1 MHPRYRKH
9 GGEKG
14 TALGGGVSLEP
25 ATKNLV
31 EILRIA
37 QELSSWGSSYCF
49 GFTKRKD
56 EWTPSRTRVR
66 KACFRYFVMDW
77 NAMRNSEQPS
87 SLGIVHGMSG
97 CLISAGCS
105 TAHGPRLQTNSSPMN
120 TGTLPRLFG
129 VSCGSRGHW
138 FESGIHQALLGY
150 GLSPLAQ
157 LEIEI
162 LHEDVPIKAH
172 LDFTLETGTPQPFV
186 RILEVKSTSKLPTTL
201 PESHAMQIG
210 AQTALLKVCWNQPVF
225 NLVQENGEVI
235 YHKTFPEICNE
246 WLGVRLPDVSACD
259 IQGWILCLSM
269 SDAKVFGPF
278 LPEDT
283 DLARCLAMASEFWAT
298 LNELR
303 SNRLNLDDI
312 QTTQGLAPLC
322 PSCSWRKDCPHF
334 KSSSHP
340 EWEDTLVQFIKL
352 KKQKKSIEKEIG
364 ELESR
369 LKVAYQLSHTVR
381 GEWINTGNHTFRVIP
396 QNGRVTVDRKRL
408 AEELNTLLGEQNAQT
423 LMARC
428 EKQGEPFE
436 RLYAIR
442 MEKAELQLDSLI
454 KNT

>member
-1 MHPRYRKH
+1 M
-9 GGEKG
+9 
-14 TALGGGVSLEP
+14 
-25 ATKNLV
+25 
-31 EILRIA
+31 
-37 QELSSWGSSYCF
+37 
-49 GFTKRKD
+49 
-56 EWTPSRTRVR
+56 
-66 KACFRYFVMDW
+66 
-77 NAMRNSEQPS
+77 
-87 SLGIVHGMSG
+87 
-97 CLISAGCS
+97 
-105 TAHGPRLQTNSSPMN
+105 
-120 TGTLPRLFG
+120 
-129 VSCGSRGHW
+129 
-138 FESGIHQALLGY
+138 GY
-150 GLSPLAQ
+150 GLFPLSQ

-162 LHEDVPIKAH
+162 LYGDVPIKAH
-172 LDFTLETGTPQPFV
+172 LDFTLVTDQPQPTV

-352 KKQKKSIEKEIG
+352 KKQKKSIEEENG